1 MTLERLTERIQEE
14 KDKIGKTDGR
24 RFNSRSQTKMKW
36 EIKNIEKSIRVARK
50 RKNVSM
56 IRGVYTKEELEEYK
70 IEAEKFKKEM
80 EPKIEAKMEAKMEA
94 KIEPKIEPKMESK
107 MEPKMESKTE
117 ESSSEK

>member
-14 KDKIGKTDGR
+14 KDKVGKTDGR

-36 EIKNIEKSIRVARK
+36 EIKNIQKSIRVARK

-56 IRGVYTKEELEEYK
+56 TRGVYTKEELEEYK

-80 EPKIEAKMEAKMEA
+80 ES
-94 KIEPKIEPKMESK
+94 KMESK
-107 MEPKMESKTE
+107 MEPSDESKTDSISE

>member
-70 IEAEKFKKEM
+70 IEAEKFKKE
-80 EPKIEAKMEAKMEA
+80 KRDGIKDGIQNGTK
-94 KIEPKIEPKMESK
+94 
-107 MEPKMESKTE
+107 
-117 ESSSEK
+117 

>member
-14 KDKIGKTDGR
+14 KDKVGKTDGR

-36 EIKNIEKSIRVARK
+36 EIKNIEKSIRVAKK

-56 IRGVYTKEELEEYK
+56 TRGVYTKEELEEYK
-70 IEAEKFKKEM
+70 IEAERFKKEM
-80 EPKIEAKMEAKMEA
+80 ET
-94 KIEPKIEPKMESK
+94 KMESK
-107 MEPKMESKTE
+107 VDVSTDVSTDVSDETKTDSVSE